1 MDTNR
6 IIILSDCEIVRAELS
21 VLSADDLD
29 SEALRLYELEDL
41 YDDGEIDEIDYTLAP
56 EVIVYKAY
64 VKEKKGK

>member
-41 YDDGEIDEIDYTLAP
+41 YDDGEIDEIDYTLVP